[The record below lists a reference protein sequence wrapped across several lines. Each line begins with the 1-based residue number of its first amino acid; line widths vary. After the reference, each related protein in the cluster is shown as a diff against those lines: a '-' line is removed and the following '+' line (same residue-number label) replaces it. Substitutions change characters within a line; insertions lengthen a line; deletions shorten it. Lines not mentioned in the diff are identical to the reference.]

1 MTVQLL
7 EVLLILGLIAWQAY
21 IFFKNRALIQRVRT
35 MYPEATQLSVETSEV
50 HDAREPEGSTVDR
63 ILRGEVPFRWSEHP
77 GQELMI
83 GENGEV
89 VQINRWD
96 AQHRHWQS
104 FMSISRATLLT
115 AIGSGAIQRAAEADA
130 PAKYDALVVR
140 NPSKEFGEIVTD
152 TNDYLRANKGAAA
165 DFNALRDISER
176 EAELL
181 DAEIEAQISTPLYL
195 GLLGT
200 FAGAIFG
207 LFSLL
212 FAPPTPDA
220 QVLADVQQALA
231 GNPRVS
237 ATIPAKADAAEFS
250 DFVRRGPDNEQAV
263 YAALGKQSSRF
274 AASPEAFHQK
284 LYANA
289 SSFGNDGIQR
299 FLIGVLIA
307 MVGSLF
313 GLGFTLA
320 GNQLLKSARATRD
333 RLKNDYYNFLQKA
346 LLPKLNSDMQQGL
359 NQLRAVLDAFNQDF
373 FAKIQ
378 GDFFAKIAEFTP
390 LIGRIT
396 ENISIQKNFLEKLQA
411 IGYTELAN
419 ATIKVFDRVD
429 ESAASFEKFLGY
441 QRTLNESVEKGA
453 QTVHTITAL
462 LNRLNSL
469 ENALN
474 QVPGYLQEH
483 DTRIR
488 EQAQFF
494 SQHNDILAGI
504 SRGVTTAL
512 NEDANKM
519 NQVLDKRRE
528 EFEKQAQQAHAQW
541 DAHFRQLN
549 KDNVYQK
556 IEEYLNPFQQLPAQQ
571 KELNRLQE
579 EQARRSTQALQALQ
593 EPLEQNRRIQEQ
605 LLLQTERTNA
615 ILARLT
621 EPNWFQRTILGKKTP
636 PLPPTK

>member
-1 MTVQLL
+1 MAVQYI
-7 EVLLILGLIAWQAY
+7 EIFLILALIGWQAF
-21 IFFKNRALIQRVRT
+21 IFFKNYGLIQRVRA
-35 MYPEATQLSVETSEV
+35 MYPDKQQLGLV
-50 HDAREPEGSTVDR
+50 GR
-63 ILRGEVPFRWSEHP
+63 I
-77 GQELMI
+77 
-83 GENGEV
+83 
-89 VQINRWD
+89 
-96 AQHRHWQS
+96 
-104 FMSISRATLLT
+104 
-115 AIGSGAIQRAAEADA
+115 AAEDSIGR
-130 PAKYDALVVR
+130 YDAVTVEKPTREFDKVVAA
-140 NPSKEFGEIVTD
+140 

-200 FAGAIFG
+200 FLGAIFG

-212 FAPPTPDA
+212 FAPAAPDT
-220 QVLADVQQALA
+220 QLLADVQKTLT
-231 GNPRVS
+231 GNLRVS
-237 ATIPAKADAAEFS
+237 VPATIPVTAAPAEFNA
-250 DFVRRGPDNEQAV
+250 FVTSSPANEQAV
-263 YAALGKQSSRF
+263 YTALADRKSRF
-274 AASPEAFHQK
+274 AASPEEFHQK
-284 LYANA
+284 LYAGS

-307 MVGSLF
+307 MIGSLF

-320 GNQLLKSARATRD
+320 GNQLLKSARTTRD
-333 RLKNDYYNFLQKA
+333 RLKNDYYNFLQRA

-396 ENISIQKNFLEKLQA
+396 ENISIQKDFLEKLQT
-411 IGYTELAN
+411 IGYTQLAN

-429 ESAASFEKFLGY
+429 QSAATFEKFLGY
-441 QRTLNESVEKGA
+441 QQALNVAVEKGA
-453 QTVHTITAL
+453 QTAYSVSAL
-462 LNRLNSL
+462 LDRLSSL
-469 ENALN
+469 EKALN
-474 QVPGYLQEH
+474 QVPGYLE
-483 DTRIR
+483 
-488 EQAQFF
+488 
-494 SQHNDILAGI
+494 QHNSSIRQQADFFNEHHQLLQQIGKETRQALDKVNQ
-504 SRGVTTAL
+504 GVDQAL
-512 NEDANKM
+512 NEEAALM
-519 NQVLDKRRE
+519 RQVLEKRRD
-528 EFEKQAQQAHAQW
+528 EFVAQAQAAHAEW

-549 KDNVYQK
+549 SNNIYEK
-556 IEEYLNPFQQLPAQQ
+556 ITEYLNPFQQLPAQQ

>member
-7 EVLLILGLIAWQAY
+7 EILLILGLIAWQAF
-21 IFFKNRALIQRVRT
+21 IFLKNRALIQRVRT
-35 MYPEATQLSVETSEV
+35 MYPEATQLSVETTEV
-50 HDAREPEGSTVDR
+50 HDVREPQGSIVDR
-63 ILRGEVPFRWSEHP
+63 ILQGEMSFRWSEHP

-83 GENGEV
+83 GEDGDM

-96 AQHRHWQS
+96 AAGRHWQS

-115 AIGSGAIQRAAEADA
+115 AIGSGAIQRAAEAGA
-130 PAKYDALVVR
+130 PAKYDALTVR
-140 NPSKEFGEIVTD
+140 NPSKEFSEVITD

-200 FAGAIFG
+200 FGGAILG
-207 LFSLL
+207 LFVLVNP
-212 FAPPTPDA
+212 FGAPE
-220 QVLADVQQALA
+220 
-231 GNPRVS
+231 
-237 ATIPAKADAAEFS
+237 ADAAASAGFNNA
-250 DFVRRGPDNEQAV
+250 DVTHF
-263 YAALGKQSSRF
+263 LG
-274 AASPEAFHQK
+274 
-284 LYANA
+284 
-289 SSFGNDGIQR
+289 
-299 FLIGVLIA
+299 GVLIA

-313 GLGFTLA
+313 GLGFTLW

-441 QRTLNESVEKGA
+441 QRTLNDSVEKGA

-469 ENALN
+469 EKALN

-512 NEDANKM
+512 NEDANRM